1 MRAFIFDMDGCLLD
15 SIGFWHDAEQR
26 LLDMVGITLTKEE
39 RDHLNELTL
48 EEAGVWF
55 HEEFGVLDDPESV
68 AKAVIEFMLES
79 YRTVVEANPGVYEFI
94 NTLHGQGVPMCVL
107 SSSPQSFLQA
117 GLTRTDLKQFFPD
130 ELIFSADGTGLT
142 KRNPSTFE
150 FVCEKLKDKSWAC
163 TSSVRSAPMNAEPM
177 KSSAVTASSSS
188 TISPTQLWRH
198 CSSKVC
204 VRGDSSLDAGLDESL
219 GQSQRLM
226 TQGITRGLSLSACLR
241 QERAPSQTVL
251 YGRLIKNTAALR
263 FLQGRRS

>member
-94 NTLHGQGVPMCVL
+94 NTLHEQGAPMCVL

-150 FVCEKLKDKSWAC
+150 FVCEKLGSALEDTWLFDDSWYAC
-163 TSSVRSAPMNAEPM
+163 R
-177 KSSAVTASSSS
+177 TAQELGMHVVGSFS
-188 TISPTQLWRH
+188 T
-198 CSSKVC
+198 
-204 VRGDSSLDAGLDESL
+204 DECGTHEEL
-219 GQSQRLM
+219 GRYSEFVIDDFTDPAL
-226 TQGITRGLSLSACLR
+226 
-241 QERAPSQTVL
+241 
-251 YGRLIKNTAALR
+251 AALLR
-263 FLQGRRS
+263 

>member
-94 NTLHGQGVPMCVL
+94 NTLHEQGASMCVL

-142 KRNPSTFE
+142 KRNPSAFE
-150 FVCEKLKDKSWAC
+150 FVCEKLGSALEDTWLFDDSWYAC
-163 TSSVRSAPMNAEPM
+163 R
-177 KSSAVTASSSS
+177 TAQELGMHVVGSFS
-188 TISPTQLWRH
+188 T
-198 CSSKVC
+198 
-204 VRGDSSLDAGLDESL
+204 DECGTHEEL
-219 GQSQRLM
+219 GRYSEFVIDDFTDPAL
-226 TQGITRGLSLSACLR
+226 
-241 QERAPSQTVL
+241 
-251 YGRLIKNTAALR
+251 AAL
-263 FLQGRRS
+263 LK

>member
-1 MRAFIFDMDGCLLD
+1 MHAFIFDMDGCLLD

-94 NTLHGQGVPMCVL
+94 NTLHEQGAPMCVL

-150 FVCEKLKDKSWAC
+150 FVCEKLGSALEDTWLFDDSWYAC
-163 TSSVRSAPMNAEPM
+163 R
-177 KSSAVTASSSS
+177 TAQELGMHVVGSFS
-188 TISPTQLWRH
+188 T
-198 CSSKVC
+198 
-204 VRGDSSLDAGLDESL
+204 DECGTHEEL
-219 GQSQRLM
+219 GRYSEFVIDDFTDPAL
-226 TQGITRGLSLSACLR
+226 
-241 QERAPSQTVL
+241 
-251 YGRLIKNTAALR
+251 AAL
-263 FLQGRRS
+263 LK

>member
-94 NTLHGQGVPMCVL
+94 NTLHEQGAPMCVL

-150 FVCEKLKDKSWAC
+150 FVCEKLGSALEDTWLFDDSWYAC
-163 TSSVRSAPMNAEPM
+163 R
-177 KSSAVTASSSS
+177 TAQELGMHVVGSFS
-188 TISPTQLWRH
+188 TDECGTHEELGRYSEFVIDDFTDPALQ
-198 CSSKVC
+198 
-204 VRGDSSLDAGLDESL
+204 GLLTDVSL
-219 GQSQRLM
+219 GQSQ
-226 TQGITRGLSLSACLR
+226 
-241 QERAPSQTVL
+241 
-251 YGRLIKNTAALR
+251 
-263 FLQGRRS
+263 

>member
-68 AKAVIEFMLES
+68 VKAVIEFMLES

-94 NTLHGQGVPMCVL
+94 NTLHEQGAPMCVL

-150 FVCEKLKDKSWAC
+150 FVCERLGSALEDTWLFDDSWYAC
-163 TSSVRSAPMNAEPM
+163 R
-177 KSSAVTASSSS
+177 TAQELGMHVVGSFS
-188 TISPTQLWRH
+188 T
-198 CSSKVC
+198 
-204 VRGDSSLDAGLDESL
+204 DECGTHEEL
-219 GQSQRLM
+219 GRYSEFVIDDFTDPAL
-226 TQGITRGLSLSACLR
+226 
-241 QERAPSQTVL
+241 
-251 YGRLIKNTAALR
+251 AAL
-263 FLQGRRS
+263 LK

>member
-94 NTLHGQGVPMCVL
+94 NTLHEQGAPMCVL

-117 GLTRTDLKQFFPD
+117 GLTRTDLKQFFPENVADLPRDGSVTLLDVRTPGEHAAGAIDGFVNIPVD
-130 ELIFSADGTGLT
+130 ELRARIAEVPLDKPVYVHCKSGQRSYIACRILTGLGYECYNLAGGYD
-142 KRNPSTFE
+142 R
-150 FVCEKLKDKSWAC
+150 W
-163 TSSVRSAPMNAEPM
+163 SAA
-177 KSSAVTASSSS
+177 
-188 TISPTQLWRH
+188 
-198 CSSKVC
+198 
-204 VRGDSSLDAGLDESL
+204 
-219 GQSQRLM
+219 
-226 TQGITRGLSLSACLR
+226 TRG
-241 QERAPSQTVL
+241 
-251 YGRLIKNTAALR
+251 
-263 FLQGRRS
+263 

>member
-94 NTLHGQGVPMCVL
+94 NTLHEQGAPMCVL

-117 GLTRTDLKQFFPD
+117 GLTRTDLKRFFPD

-150 FVCEKLKDKSWAC
+150 FVCEKLGSALEDTWLFDDSWYAC
-163 TSSVRSAPMNAEPM
+163 R
-177 KSSAVTASSSS
+177 TAQELGMHVVGSFS
-188 TISPTQLWRH
+188 T
-198 CSSKVC
+198 
-204 VRGDSSLDAGLDESL
+204 DECGTHEEL
-219 GQSQRLM
+219 GRYSEFVIDDFTDPAL
-226 TQGITRGLSLSACLR
+226 
-241 QERAPSQTVL
+241 
-251 YGRLIKNTAALR
+251 AAL
-263 FLQGRRS
+263 LK

>member
-55 HEEFGVLDDPESV
+55 HEEFGVRDDPEPV

-94 NTLHGQGVPMCVL
+94 NTLHEQGAPMCVL

-117 GLTRTDLKQFFPD
+117 GLTRTNLKQFFPD

-150 FVCEKLKDKSWAC
+150 FVCEKLGSALEDTWLFDDSWYAC
-163 TSSVRSAPMNAEPM
+163 R
-177 KSSAVTASSSS
+177 TAQELGMHVVGSFS
-188 TISPTQLWRH
+188 T
-198 CSSKVC
+198 
-204 VRGDSSLDAGLDESL
+204 DECGTHEEL
-219 GQSQRLM
+219 GRYSEFVIDDFTDPAL
-226 TQGITRGLSLSACLR
+226 
-241 QERAPSQTVL
+241 
-251 YGRLIKNTAALR
+251 AAL
-263 FLQGRRS
+263 LK

>member
-26 LLDMVGITLTKEE
+26 LLDTVGITLTKEE

-94 NTLHGQGVPMCVL
+94 NTLHEQGAPMCVL

-117 GLTRTDLKQFFPD
+117 GLTRTNLKQFFPN

-150 FVCEKLKDKSWAC
+150 FVCEKLGSALEDTWLFDDSWYAC
-163 TSSVRSAPMNAEPM
+163 R
-177 KSSAVTASSSS
+177 TAQELGMHVVGSFS
-188 TISPTQLWRH
+188 T
-198 CSSKVC
+198 
-204 VRGDSSLDAGLDESL
+204 DECGTHEEL
-219 GQSQRLM
+219 GHYSEFVIDDFTDPAL
-226 TQGITRGLSLSACLR
+226 
-241 QERAPSQTVL
+241 
-251 YGRLIKNTAALR
+251 AAL
-263 FLQGRRS
+263 LK

>member
-1 MRAFIFDMDGCLLD
+1 MHAFIFDMDGCLLD

-94 NTLHGQGVPMCVL
+94 NTLHEQGAPMCVL

-117 GLTRTDLKQFFPD
+117 GLTRTNLKQFFPD

-142 KRNPSTFE
+142 KRNPSTFK
-150 FVCEKLKDKSWAC
+150 FVCEKLGSALEDTWLFDDSWYAC
-163 TSSVRSAPMNAEPM
+163 R
-177 KSSAVTASSSS
+177 TAQELGMHVVGSFS
-188 TISPTQLWRH
+188 T
-198 CSSKVC
+198 
-204 VRGDSSLDAGLDESL
+204 DECGTHEEL
-219 GQSQRLM
+219 GRYSEFVIDDFTDPAL
-226 TQGITRGLSLSACLR
+226 
-241 QERAPSQTVL
+241 
-251 YGRLIKNTAALR
+251 AAL
-263 FLQGRRS
+263 LK

>member
-94 NTLHGQGVPMCVL
+94 NTLHEQGAPMCVL

-150 FVCEKLKDKSWAC
+150 FVCEKLGSALEDTWLFDDSWYAC
-163 TSSVRSAPMNAEPM
+163 RTAQELGMHVVGEPM

-219 GQSQRLM
+219 GQSQ
-226 TQGITRGLSLSACLR
+226 
-241 QERAPSQTVL
+241 
-251 YGRLIKNTAALR
+251 
-263 FLQGRRS
+263 

>member
-55 HEEFGVLDDPESV
+55 HEEFGVLDNPESV

-94 NTLHGQGVPMCVL
+94 NTLHEQGAPMCVL

-117 GLTRTDLKQFFPD
+117 GLTRTDLKRFFPD

-150 FVCEKLKDKSWAC
+150 FVCERLGSALEDTWLFDDSWYAC
-163 TSSVRSAPMNAEPM
+163 R
-177 KSSAVTASSSS
+177 TAQELGMHVVGSFS
-188 TISPTQLWRH
+188 T
-198 CSSKVC
+198 
-204 VRGDSSLDAGLDESL
+204 DECGTHEEL
-219 GQSQRLM
+219 GRYSEFVIDDFTDPAL
-226 TQGITRGLSLSACLR
+226 
-241 QERAPSQTVL
+241 
-251 YGRLIKNTAALR
+251 AAL
-263 FLQGRRS
+263 LK

>member
-79 YRTVVEANPGVYEFI
+79 YRTVAEANPGVYEFL
-94 NTLHGQGVPMCVL
+94 NTLHEQGAPMCVL

-117 GLTRTDLKQFFPD
+117 GLTRTDLKRFFPD

-150 FVCEKLKDKSWAC
+150 FVCEKLGSALEDTWLFDDSWYAC
-163 TSSVRSAPMNAEPM
+163 R
-177 KSSAVTASSSS
+177 TAQELGMHVVGSFS
-188 TISPTQLWRH
+188 T
-198 CSSKVC
+198 
-204 VRGDSSLDAGLDESL
+204 DECGTHEEL
-219 GQSQRLM
+219 GRYSEFVIDDFTDPALKE
-226 TQGITRGLSLSACLR
+226 LLR
-241 QERAPSQTVL
+241 
-251 YGRLIKNTAALR
+251 
-263 FLQGRRS
+263 

>member
-26 LLDMVGITLTKEE
+26 LLDMVGITLTKVE

-94 NTLHGQGVPMCVL
+94 NTLHEQGAPMCVL

-150 FVCEKLKDKSWAC
+150 FVCEKLGNALEDTWLFDDSWYAC
-163 TSSVRSAPMNAEPM
+163 R
-177 KSSAVTASSSS
+177 TAQELGMHVVGSFS
-188 TISPTQLWRH
+188 T
-198 CSSKVC
+198 
-204 VRGDSSLDAGLDESL
+204 DEC
-219 GQSQRLM
+219 G
-226 TQGITRGLSLSACLR
+226 THEELSRYSEFVIDDFTDPAL
-241 QERAPSQTVL
+241 
-251 YGRLIKNTAALR
+251 AAL
-263 FLQGRRS
+263 LK

>member
-94 NTLHGQGVPMCVL
+94 NTLHEQGAPMCVL

-117 GLTRTDLKQFFPD
+117 GLTRTDLKRFFPD

-150 FVCEKLKDKSWAC
+150 FVCEKLGNALEDTWLFDDSWYAC
-163 TSSVRSAPMNAEPM
+163 R
-177 KSSAVTASSSS
+177 TAQELGMHVVGSFS
-188 TISPTQLWRH
+188 T
-198 CSSKVC
+198 
-204 VRGDSSLDAGLDESL
+204 DECGTHEEL
-219 GQSQRLM
+219 GRYSEFVIDDFTDPAL
-226 TQGITRGLSLSACLR
+226 
-241 QERAPSQTVL
+241 
-251 YGRLIKNTAALR
+251 AALLR
-263 FLQGRRS
+263 

>member
-1 MRAFIFDMDGCLLD
+1 MLPCRFLMRRNMRAFIFDMDGCLLD

-94 NTLHGQGVPMCVL
+94 NTLHEQGAPMCVL

-150 FVCEKLKDKSWAC
+150 FVCEKLGSALEDTWLFDDSWYAC
-163 TSSVRSAPMNAEPM
+163 R
-177 KSSAVTASSSS
+177 TAQELGMHVVGSFS
-188 TISPTQLWRH
+188 T
-198 CSSKVC
+198 
-204 VRGDSSLDAGLDESL
+204 DEC
-219 GQSQRLM
+219 G
-226 TQGITRGLSLSACLR
+226 THEELR
-241 QERAPSQTVL
+241 RYSEFVIDDFTDPAL
-251 YGRLIKNTAALR
+251 AAL
-263 FLQGRRS
+263 LK

>member
-94 NTLHGQGVPMCVL
+94 NTLHEQGAPMCVL

-117 GLTRTDLKQFFPD
+117 GLTRTDLKRFFPD

-150 FVCEKLKDKSWAC
+150 FVCEKLGSALEDTWLFDDSWYAC
-163 TSSVRSAPMNAEPM
+163 R
-177 KSSAVTASSSS
+177 TAQELGMHVVGSFS
-188 TISPTQLWRH
+188 TDECGTHEELGRYSEFVIDDFTDPALQEL
-198 CSSKVC
+198 
-204 VRGDSSLDAGLDESL
+204 LAG
-219 GQSQRLM
+219 
-226 TQGITRGLSLSACLR
+226 
-241 QERAPSQTVL
+241 
-251 YGRLIKNTAALR
+251 
-263 FLQGRRS
+263 

>member
-94 NTLHGQGVPMCVL
+94 NTLHEQGAPMCVL

-150 FVCEKLKDKSWAC
+150 FVCEKLGSALEDTWLFDDSWY
-163 TSSVRSAPMNAEPM
+163 
-177 KSSAVTASSSS
+177 
-188 TISPTQLWRH
+188 
-198 CSSKVC
+198 
-204 VRGDSSLDAGLDESL
+204 
-219 GQSQRLM
+219 
-226 TQGITRGLSLSACLR
+226 ACLTA
-241 QERAPSQTVL
+241 QELGMHVVGSFSTDECGTHEEL
-251 YGRLIKNTAALR
+251 GRYSEFVIDDFTDPALAAL
-263 FLQGRRS
+263 LK

>member
-15 SIGFWHDAEQR
+15 SIGFWHYAEQR

-94 NTLHGQGVPMCVL
+94 NTLHEQGAPMCVL

-117 GLTRTDLKQFFPD
+117 GLTRTNLKQFFPN

-150 FVCEKLKDKSWAC
+150 FVCEKLGSALEDTWLFDDSWYAC
-163 TSSVRSAPMNAEPM
+163 R
-177 KSSAVTASSSS
+177 TAQELGMHVVGSFS
-188 TISPTQLWRH
+188 T
-198 CSSKVC
+198 
-204 VRGDSSLDAGLDESL
+204 DECGTHEEL
-219 GQSQRLM
+219 GHYSEFVIDDFTDPAL
-226 TQGITRGLSLSACLR
+226 
-241 QERAPSQTVL
+241 
-251 YGRLIKNTAALR
+251 AAL
-263 FLQGRRS
+263 LK

>member
-94 NTLHGQGVPMCVL
+94 NTLHEQGAPMCVL

-150 FVCEKLKDKSWAC
+150 FVCEKLDSALEDTWLFDDSWYAC
-163 TSSVRSAPMNAEPM
+163 R
-177 KSSAVTASSSS
+177 TAQELGMHVVGSFS
-188 TISPTQLWRH
+188 T
-198 CSSKVC
+198 
-204 VRGDSSLDAGLDESL
+204 DECGTHEEL
-219 GQSQRLM
+219 GRYSEFVIDDFTDPAL
-226 TQGITRGLSLSACLR
+226 
-241 QERAPSQTVL
+241 
-251 YGRLIKNTAALR
+251 AALLR
-263 FLQGRRS
+263 

>member
-68 AKAVIEFMLES
+68 AMAVIEFMLES

-94 NTLHGQGVPMCVL
+94 NTLHEQGAPMCVL

-150 FVCEKLKDKSWAC
+150 FVCEKLGSALEDTWLFDDSWYAC
-163 TSSVRSAPMNAEPM
+163 R
-177 KSSAVTASSSS
+177 TAQELGMHVVGSFS
-188 TISPTQLWRH
+188 T
-198 CSSKVC
+198 
-204 VRGDSSLDAGLDESL
+204 DECGTHEEL
-219 GQSQRLM
+219 GRYSEFVIDDFTDPAL
-226 TQGITRGLSLSACLR
+226 
-241 QERAPSQTVL
+241 
-251 YGRLIKNTAALR
+251 AAL
-263 FLQGRRS
+263 LK

>member
-26 LLDMVGITLTKEE
+26 LLDMVGITLNKEE
-39 RDHLNELTL
+39 RDHLNEPTL

-79 YRTVVEANPGVYEFI
+79 YRTVVEANPGVFEFI
-94 NTLHGQGVPMCVL
+94 STLHEQGAPMCVL

-117 GLTRTDLKQFFPD
+117 GLTRTDLKRFFPD

-150 FVCEKLKDKSWAC
+150 FVCEKLGSALEDTWLFDDSWYAC
-163 TSSVRSAPMNAEPM
+163 R
-177 KSSAVTASSSS
+177 TAQELGMHVVGSFS
-188 TISPTQLWRH
+188 T
-198 CSSKVC
+198 
-204 VRGDSSLDAGLDESL
+204 DECGTHEEL
-219 GQSQRLM
+219 GRYSEFVIDDFTDPALKE
-226 TQGITRGLSLSACLR
+226 LLR
-241 QERAPSQTVL
+241 
-251 YGRLIKNTAALR
+251 
-263 FLQGRRS
+263 

>member
-68 AKAVIEFMLES
+68 VKAVIEFMLES

-94 NTLHGQGVPMCVL
+94 NTLHEQGAPMCVL

-150 FVCEKLKDKSWAC
+150 FVCEKLDSALEDTWLFDDSWYAC
-163 TSSVRSAPMNAEPM
+163 R
-177 KSSAVTASSSS
+177 TAQELGMHVVGSFS
-188 TISPTQLWRH
+188 T
-198 CSSKVC
+198 
-204 VRGDSSLDAGLDESL
+204 DECGTHEEL
-219 GQSQRLM
+219 GRYSEFVIDDFTDPALQ
-226 TQGITRGLSLSACLR
+226 
-241 QERAPSQTVL
+241 VL
-251 YGRLIKNTAALR
+251 L
-263 FLQGRRS
+263 

>member
-68 AKAVIEFMLES
+68 VKAVIEFMLES
-79 YRTVVEANPGVYEFI
+79 YRTVVEANPGVFEFI
-94 NTLHGQGVPMCVL
+94 STLHEQGAPMCVL

-117 GLTRTDLKQFFPD
+117 GLTRTDLKRFFPD

-150 FVCEKLKDKSWAC
+150 FVCEKLGSALEDTWLFDDSWYAC
-163 TSSVRSAPMNAEPM
+163 R
-177 KSSAVTASSSS
+177 TAQELGMHVVGSFS
-188 TISPTQLWRH
+188 T
-198 CSSKVC
+198 
-204 VRGDSSLDAGLDESL
+204 DECGTHEEL
-219 GQSQRLM
+219 GRYSEFVIDDFTDPALKE
-226 TQGITRGLSLSACLR
+226 LLR
-241 QERAPSQTVL
+241 
-251 YGRLIKNTAALR
+251 
-263 FLQGRRS
+263 

>member
-15 SIGFWHDAEQR
+15 SIGFWRDAEQR
-26 LLDMVGITLTKEE
+26 LLDVVGSTLTKEE

-94 NTLHGQGVPMCVL
+94 NTLHEQGAPMCVL

-117 GLTRTDLKQFFPD
+117 GLTRTDLKRFFPD

-150 FVCEKLKDKSWAC
+150 FVCEKLGSALEDTWLFDDSWYAC
-163 TSSVRSAPMNAEPM
+163 R
-177 KSSAVTASSSS
+177 TAQELGMHVVGSFS
-188 TISPTQLWRH
+188 T
-198 CSSKVC
+198 
-204 VRGDSSLDAGLDESL
+204 DECGTHEEL
-219 GQSQRLM
+219 GRYSEFVIDDFTDPAL
-226 TQGITRGLSLSACLR
+226 
-241 QERAPSQTVL
+241 
-251 YGRLIKNTAALR
+251 AAL
-263 FLQGRRS
+263 LK

>member
-94 NTLHGQGVPMCVL
+94 NTLHEQGAPMCVL

-117 GLTRTDLKQFFPD
+117 GLTRTNLKQFFPD

-150 FVCEKLKDKSWAC
+150 FVCEKLGSALEDTWLFDDSWYAC
-163 TSSVRSAPMNAEPM
+163 R
-177 KSSAVTASSSS
+177 TAQELGMHVVGSFS
-188 TISPTQLWRH
+188 T
-198 CSSKVC
+198 
-204 VRGDSSLDAGLDESL
+204 DECGTHEEL
-219 GQSQRLM
+219 GRYSEFVIDDFTDPAL
-226 TQGITRGLSLSACLR
+226 
-241 QERAPSQTVL
+241 
-251 YGRLIKNTAALR
+251 AAL
-263 FLQGRRS
+263 LK

>member
-94 NTLHGQGVPMCVL
+94 NTLHEQGAPMCVL

-130 ELIFSADGTGLT
+130 APHHPAWPQPKVAAGETQRSRTEL
-142 KRNPSTFE
+142 
-150 FVCEKLKDKSWAC
+150 C
-163 TSSVRSAPMNAEPM
+163 
-177 KSSAVTASSSS
+177 
-188 TISPTQLWRH
+188 
-198 CSSKVC
+198 
-204 VRGDSSLDAGLDESL
+204 
-219 GQSQRLM
+219 RLR
-226 TQGITRGLSLSACLR
+226 IR
-241 QERAPSQTVL
+241 
-251 YGRLIKNTAALR
+251 
-263 FLQGRRS
+263 

>member
-79 YRTVVEANPGVYEFI
+79 YRTVVEANPGVYEFL
-94 NTLHGQGVPMCVL
+94 NTLHEQGAPMCVL

-117 GLTRTDLKQFFPD
+117 GLTRTDLKRFFPD

-150 FVCEKLKDKSWAC
+150 FVCEKLGSALEDTWLFDDSWYAC
-163 TSSVRSAPMNAEPM
+163 R
-177 KSSAVTASSSS
+177 TAQELGMHVVGSFS
-188 TISPTQLWRH
+188 T
-198 CSSKVC
+198 
-204 VRGDSSLDAGLDESL
+204 DECGTHEEL
-219 GQSQRLM
+219 GRYSEFVIDDFTDPALKE
-226 TQGITRGLSLSACLR
+226 LLR
-241 QERAPSQTVL
+241 
-251 YGRLIKNTAALR
+251 
-263 FLQGRRS
+263 

>member
-48 EEAGVWF
+48 EEAGVWV

-94 NTLHGQGVPMCVL
+94 NTLHEQGAPMCVL

-117 GLTRTDLKQFFPD
+117 GLTRTDLKRFFPD

-150 FVCEKLKDKSWAC
+150 FVCEKLGSALEDTWLFDDSWYAC
-163 TSSVRSAPMNAEPM
+163 R
-177 KSSAVTASSSS
+177 TAQELGMHVVGSFS
-188 TISPTQLWRH
+188 T
-198 CSSKVC
+198 
-204 VRGDSSLDAGLDESL
+204 DECGTHEEL
-219 GQSQRLM
+219 GHYSEFVIDDFTDPAL
-226 TQGITRGLSLSACLR
+226 
-241 QERAPSQTVL
+241 
-251 YGRLIKNTAALR
+251 AALLR
-263 FLQGRRS
+263 

>member
-94 NTLHGQGVPMCVL
+94 NTLHEQGAPMCVL

-117 GLTRTDLKQFFPD
+117 GLTRTNLKQFFPN

-150 FVCEKLKDKSWAC
+150 FVCEKLGSALEDTWLFDDSWYAC
-163 TSSVRSAPMNAEPM
+163 R
-177 KSSAVTASSSS
+177 TAQELGMHVVGSFS
-188 TISPTQLWRH
+188 T
-198 CSSKVC
+198 
-204 VRGDSSLDAGLDESL
+204 DECGTHEEL
-219 GQSQRLM
+219 GHYSEFVIDDFTDPAL
-226 TQGITRGLSLSACLR
+226 
-241 QERAPSQTVL
+241 
-251 YGRLIKNTAALR
+251 AAL
-263 FLQGRRS
+263 LK

>member
-117 GLTRTDLKQFFPD
+117 GLTRTNLKQFFPD

-150 FVCEKLKDKSWAC
+150 FVCEKLGSALEDTWLFDDSWYACRTAQELGMHVVGSFSTDECGTHEELGRYSEFVIDDFTDPALQGLLKD
-163 TSSVRSAPMNAEPM
+163 V
-177 KSSAVTASSSS
+177 
-188 TISPTQLWRH
+188 
-198 CSSKVC
+198 
-204 VRGDSSLDAGLDESL
+204 SL
-219 GQSQRLM
+219 GQSQ
-226 TQGITRGLSLSACLR
+226 
-241 QERAPSQTVL
+241 
-251 YGRLIKNTAALR
+251 
-263 FLQGRRS
+263 

>member
-94 NTLHGQGVPMCVL
+94 NTLHEQGAPMCVL

-150 FVCEKLKDKSWAC
+150 FVCEKLGSALEDTWLFDDSWYAC
-163 TSSVRSAPMNAEPM
+163 R
-177 KSSAVTASSSS
+177 TAQELGMHVVGSFS
-188 TISPTQLWRH
+188 T
-198 CSSKVC
+198 
-204 VRGDSSLDAGLDESL
+204 DECGTHEEL
-219 GQSQRLM
+219 GRYSEFVIDDF
-226 TQGITRGLSLSACLR
+226 TD
-241 QERAPSQTVL
+241 P
-251 YGRLIKNTAALR
+251 ALR
-263 FLQGRRS
+263 DLLTE

>member
-48 EEAGVWF
+48 AEAGVWF

-94 NTLHGQGVPMCVL
+94 NTLHEQGAPMCVL

-150 FVCEKLKDKSWAC
+150 FVCEKLGSALEDTWLFDDSWYAC
-163 TSSVRSAPMNAEPM
+163 R
-177 KSSAVTASSSS
+177 TAQELGMHVVGSFS
-188 TISPTQLWRH
+188 T
-198 CSSKVC
+198 
-204 VRGDSSLDAGLDESL
+204 DECGTHEEL
-219 GQSQRLM
+219 GRYSEFVIDDFTDPAL
-226 TQGITRGLSLSACLR
+226 
-241 QERAPSQTVL
+241 
-251 YGRLIKNTAALR
+251 AALLR
-263 FLQGRRS
+263 

>member
-79 YRTVVEANPGVYEFI
+79 YRTVVEANPGVFEFI
-94 NTLHGQGVPMCVL
+94 STLHEQGAPMCVL

-117 GLTRTDLKQFFPD
+117 GLTRTDLKRFFPD

-150 FVCEKLKDKSWAC
+150 FVCEKLGSALEDTWLFDDSWYAC
-163 TSSVRSAPMNAEPM
+163 R
-177 KSSAVTASSSS
+177 TAQELGMHVVGSFS
-188 TISPTQLWRH
+188 T
-198 CSSKVC
+198 
-204 VRGDSSLDAGLDESL
+204 DECGTHEEL
-219 GQSQRLM
+219 GRYSEFVIDDF
-226 TQGITRGLSLSACLR
+226 TD
-241 QERAPSQTVL
+241 P
-251 YGRLIKNTAALR
+251 ALR
-263 FLQGRRS
+263 DLLTE

>member
-94 NTLHGQGVPMCVL
+94 NTLHEQGAPMCVL

-117 GLTRTDLKQFFPD
+117 GLTRTGLKQFFPD

-150 FVCEKLKDKSWAC
+150 FVCEKLGSALEDTWLFDDSWYAC
-163 TSSVRSAPMNAEPM
+163 R
-177 KSSAVTASSSS
+177 TAQELGMHVVGSFS
-188 TISPTQLWRH
+188 T
-198 CSSKVC
+198 
-204 VRGDSSLDAGLDESL
+204 DECGTHEEL
-219 GQSQRLM
+219 GHYSEFVIDDFTDPALQ
-226 TQGITRGLSLSACLR
+226 
-241 QERAPSQTVL
+241 VL
-251 YGRLIKNTAALR
+251 LK
-263 FLQGRRS
+263 

>member
-94 NTLHGQGVPMCVL
+94 NTLHEQGAPMCVL

-117 GLTRTDLKQFFPD
+117 GLTRTDLKRFFPD

-150 FVCEKLKDKSWAC
+150 FVCEKLGSALEDTWLFDDSWYAC
-163 TSSVRSAPMNAEPM
+163 R
-177 KSSAVTASSSS
+177 TAQELGMHVVGSFS
-188 TISPTQLWRH
+188 T
-198 CSSKVC
+198 
-204 VRGDSSLDAGLDESL
+204 DECGTHEEL
-219 GQSQRLM
+219 GRYSEFVIDDFTDPAL
-226 TQGITRGLSLSACLR
+226 
-241 QERAPSQTVL
+241 
-251 YGRLIKNTAALR
+251 AALLR
-263 FLQGRRS
+263 

>member
-94 NTLHGQGVPMCVL
+94 NTLHEQGAPMCVL

-150 FVCEKLKDKSWAC
+150 FVCEKLGSALEDTWLFDDSWYAC
-163 TSSVRSAPMNAEPM
+163 R
-177 KSSAVTASSSS
+177 TAQELGMHVVGSFS
-188 TISPTQLWRH
+188 T
-198 CSSKVC
+198 
-204 VRGDSSLDAGLDESL
+204 DECGTHEEL
-219 GQSQRLM
+219 GRYSEFVIDDFTDPAL
-226 TQGITRGLSLSACLR
+226 
-241 QERAPSQTVL
+241 
-251 YGRLIKNTAALR
+251 AAL
-263 FLQGRRS
+263 LK